1 MLFAT
6 AVNDVT
12 SAHILTFALNN
23 FPKDV
28 SAFHSSLG
36 YEITAR
42 LSRSLSQLYPSG
54 GKPQGLD
61 DRCQDTQM
69 APSILEDLS
78 MLLQTSFFEEAESSN
93 RKTTQKSKTSRRTAP
108 TRVYTEIN
116 DRLFRALGPQVPKTR
131 ESAEEMM
138 KSIVDNQKN
147 SLRASTLSSDIGRRY
162 SYFVQFFFTLLQHSE
177 IATLVRNTYFRG
189 NISQGVRMDAGT
201 LPETGAN
208 HPSSSNGDPMRA
220 DLHFQSAAGYGQ
232 WRILCS
238 RVFLSDMTRDNA
250 QSNEVLGRLRY
261 VLVIFQLEGY
271 TEETHAFTASFH

>member
-12 SAHILTFALNN
+12 SEHILNLVLNN
-23 FPKDV
+23 FPEDV

-36 YEITAR
+36 YEIVSR
-42 LSRSLSQLYPSG
+42 LARSLLQLYPSD
-54 GKPQGLD
+54 GKPEGLD
-61 DRCQDTQM
+61 DRCHNTQI
-69 APSILEDLS
+69 APSTLEDLS
-78 MLLQTSFFEEAESSN
+78 MLLQTSFFEAESSN
-93 RKTTQKSKTSRRTAP
+93 RKTTQKSKSSRRIAP

-138 KSIVDNQKN
+138 KSIVENQKN
-147 SLRASTLSSDIGRRY
+147 SLKVSTLTSNIRRRY
-162 SYFVQFFFTLLQHSE
+162 TSFVQFFFTLLRPSE
-177 IATLVRNTYFRG
+177 IATLVRNAYFRG
-189 NISQGVRMDAGT
+189 NITQGGRMDART

-208 HPSSSNGDPMRA
+208 NPSSSTRDLIQA

-238 RVFLSDMTRDNA
+238 RVFLNDMTRDKA
-250 QSNEVLGRLRY
+250 QSDEVLGRLRC
-261 VLVIFQLEGY
+261 VFLIFNSSGL
-271 TEETHAFTASFH
+271 

>member
-6 AVNDVT
+6 AVSDVT
-12 SAHILTFALNN
+12 SEHILNFVLNS
-23 FPKDV
+23 FPRDV

-36 YEITAR
+36 YEIVSR
-42 LSRSLSQLYPSG
+42 LARSLLQLYPSD
-54 GKPQGLD
+54 GKPEDLD
-61 DRCQDTQM
+61 DRCHNTQM
-69 APSILEDLS
+69 APSTLEDLS

-93 RKTTQKSKTSRRTAP
+93 RKTTQKSKSSRRIAP

-138 KSIVDNQKN
+138 KSIIENQKN
-147 SLRASTLSSDIGRRY
+147 SLKASTLSSNIRRRY
-162 SYFVQFFFTLLQHSE
+162 ISFVQFFFTLLRRSE
-177 IATLVRNTYFRG
+177 IATLVRNAYFRG
-189 NISQGVRMDAGT
+189 NITQGERMDAGT

-208 HPSSSNGDPMRA
+208 NPSSSTGDLIQA

-238 RVFLSDMTRDNA
+238 RVFLNDMTRDKA
-250 QSNEVLGRLRY
+250 QSDEVLGRLRC
-261 VLVIFQLEGY
+261 VLLIF
-271 TEETHAFTASFH
+271 